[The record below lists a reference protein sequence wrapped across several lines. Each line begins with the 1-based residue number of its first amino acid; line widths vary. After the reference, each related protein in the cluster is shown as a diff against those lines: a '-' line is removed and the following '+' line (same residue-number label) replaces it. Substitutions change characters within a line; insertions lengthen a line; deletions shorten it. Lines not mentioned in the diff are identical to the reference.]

1 MYSVEAN
8 VFKDNSQILI
18 APYIFLHHSMNA
30 IKECNK
36 KEILRISH
44 IKEF

>member
-1 MYSVEAN
+1 MYES
-8 VFKDNSQILI
+8 NSQPLMIL
-18 APYIFLHHSMNA
+18 YIFVACMNA
-30 IKECNK
+30 IK

>member
-1 MYSVEAN
+1 MYE
-8 VFKDNSQILI
+8 DNSQILVI
-18 APYIFLHHSMNA
+18 PYIFVACANA
-30 IKECNK
+30 IK

>member
-8 VFKDNSQILI
+8 VFKDNSQILMI
-18 APYIFLHHSMNA
+18 PYIFVACMNA
-30 IKECNK
+30 IK

>member
-1 MYSVEAN
+1 MY
-8 VFKDNSQILI
+8 KDNSQILMI
-18 APYIFLHHSMNA
+18 LYIFAACMNA
-30 IKECNK
+30 IK